1 MAELKTKATNQNPV
15 EFLHTIEPEQK
26 QKDGFALLEMF
37 QKITEEKAVMWGTSI
52 VGFGKYHYKS
62 ERSSQ
67 EGDWPL
73 VGFSPRKQNLTL
85 YIMSGNEGST
95 DLLDRLGKHKKSVG
109 CLYINNLSD
118 VDQSILGKLI
128 KKSFQYMKTQNKT
141 STDTGT
147 SQRVSNVNTKKE
159 LSNDQRKE
167 LLEVLKSRFEN
178 NMSRHKE
185 ITWTKVLSKLEA
197 NTQKLW
203 SLNEMERTG
212 GEPDVIGY
220 DKKSDEYIFYD
231 CSSESPSGRLS
242 LCYDRDALESRKEH
256 KPVGSAIGMSE
267 DMGVELLNEAQYR
280 ELQKLEKFDTRT
292 SSWVLTPTA
301 IRKLGG
307 ALFCDRRYDHVF
319 TYHNGVE
326 SYYAS
331 RGFRAVLR
339 V

>member
-15 EFLHTIEPEQK
+15 EFLHTIQPEQK
-26 QKDGFALLEMF
+26 QKDGFVLLEMF
-37 QKITEEKAVMWGTSI
+37 QNITEEKAVMWGTSI

-85 YIMSGNEGST
+85 YIMSGNEEST

-147 SQRVSNVNTKKE
+147 SQHVSNAKTKKQ

-167 LLEVLKSRFEN
+167 LLDVLKSRFEN

-185 ITWTKVLSKLEA
+185 ITWTKVLSKFEA
-197 NTQKLW
+197 NPSKLW

-231 CSSESPSGRLS
+231 CSNESPQGRRS
-242 LCYDRDALESRKEH
+242 LCYDRYALESRKEH

-267 DMGVELLNEAQYR
+267 DMGVELLNEEQYR
-280 ELQKLEKFDTRT
+280 ELQKLGKFDTKT

-301 IRKLGG
+301 IRRLGG